1 MKYIVTYIKDGEL
14 EVKYARNPDELE
26 YLMGHLVTLIKCG
39 RVAKAVIEVVR

>member
-26 YLMGHLVTLIKCG
+26 YLIGHIITLIRCG
-39 RVAKAVIEVVR
+39 SVTKVVVEVAR